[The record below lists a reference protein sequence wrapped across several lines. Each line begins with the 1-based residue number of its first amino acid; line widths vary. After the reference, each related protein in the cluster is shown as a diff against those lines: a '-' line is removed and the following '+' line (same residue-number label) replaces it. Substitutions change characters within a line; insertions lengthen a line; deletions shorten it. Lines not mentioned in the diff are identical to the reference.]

1 MLFMADQ
8 TKTSTA
14 DTRQSCGLCCTRLA
28 DFGVKLGNVP
38 IIEKVNLHV
47 HCGELTV
54 FVGPNGAGKTTLLK
68 AILGEIPHS
77 GKLHFIRS
85 NKKHDGNRPRIGYV
99 PQKFALDVSSPVS
112 VTDLFAMALS
122 NWPVWLGHRRVI
134 SETTARMLAVVQSEH
149 LAAKRLGELST
160 GQLQRILLALAL
172 TPTPELLLLDEPTSG
187 MDPRGAA
194 LFYRTI
200 SRLRHDFDLSIIL
213 VSHDLTV
220 AARFADRMIFL
231 NRTIVCDGV
240 PKKVLADKRLL
251 ETMGLDFP
259 APESLPDGNFAVFN
273 SRHAECDT
281 RFSGQYPEE
290 GP

>member
-1 MLFMADQ
+1 MADQ
-8 TKTSTA
+8 NRTSKA
-14 DTRQSCGLCCTRLA
+14 DARQSCGLCCTRLT
-28 DFGVKLGNVP
+28 DFGVKLGSVA
-38 IIEKVNLHV
+38 IIDKINLHV

-68 AILGEIPHS
+68 AILGEIPHT

-85 NKKHDGNRPRIGYV
+85 KQKNTGNRPRIGYV
-99 PQKFALDVSSPVS
+99 PQKFALDVYSPVS
-112 VTDLFAMALS
+112 VTDLFALSLS
-122 NWPVWLGHRRVI
+122 NWPVWLGHRKFV

-187 MDPRGAA
+187 MDPVGAA

-200 SRLRHDFDLSIIL
+200 SKLRNDFDLSIIL

-231 NRTIVCDGV
+231 NRTIVCDGP
-240 PKKVLADKRLL
+240 PKKVLTDKRLM

-273 SRHAECDT
+273 SRHAECETSFPD
-281 RFSGQYPEE
+281 RYPKN
-290 GP
+290 GT